1 LIKNS
6 NLPSPSVGSPNV
18 CKLGAGFETGMKNK
32 QQAAPTV
39 RLRNSYVTTVVSIAM
54 VLFLLSLLGLLIL
67 NARQIG
73 NYVKENIGFSVIL
86 KDEIREADMVQ
97 LQKSFDANPA
107 VKATTFVSAQQ
118 AAEELQKELG
128 ENFLE
133 FLGTNPLKPSIDIKF
148 HAAWANPDSISKIEK
163 VFSSNPLV
171 YEVYYQESM
180 VNLVNQNLR
189 KISIV
194 MLAFSSLLFLISVA
208 LFNNTIR
215 LLVYSKRFII
225 KTMQLVG
232 ATRNYIRRPFI
243 IRGMMNGLF
252 GSALA
257 SILLL
262 GVIYIAERQMPDLLQ
277 FTDSITVA
285 MLIVLIFIVGMILS
299 GITTILAVNKYL
311 GLDRDKLYF

>member
-1 LIKNS
+1 MTK
-6 NLPSPSVGSPNV
+6 
-18 CKLGAGFETGMKNK
+18 K

-54 VLFLLSLLGLLIL
+54 VLLLLSLLGLLIL
-67 NARQIG
+67 NARLIG
-73 NYVKENIGFSVIL
+73 DYVKENIGFSVIL
-86 KDEIREADMVQ
+86 KDEVREADIIQ
-97 LQKSFDANPA
+97 LKKTFEASPA
-107 VKATTFVSAQQ
+107 VKGTTFVSAQT
-118 AAEELQKELG
+118 AAEQLEKELG
-128 ENFLE
+128 ENFLD
-133 FLGTNPLKPSIDIKF
+133 FLGTNPLKASIDIKF
-148 HAAWANPDSISKIEK
+148 HASYANPDSIAKFEK
-163 VFSSNPLV
+163 VFSAYPQV

-194 MLAFSSLLFLISVA
+194 ILAFSALLLLISIA

-232 ATRNYIRRPFI
+232 ATRKYILRPFI
-243 IRGMMNGLF
+243 VRGLMNGLF

-257 SILLL
+257 SLLLL
-262 GVIYIAERQMPDLLQ
+262 GVIYIARRQMPEVLQ
-277 FTDSITVA
+277 FTDSMTIA
-285 MLIVLIFIVGMILS
+285 MLIFMIFIVGIVLS

-311 GLDRDKLYF
+311 GIDRDKLYF

>member
-1 LIKNS
+1 
-6 NLPSPSVGSPNV
+6 
-18 CKLGAGFETGMKNK
+18 MKQK
-32 QQAAPTV
+32 QQAGPTV

-67 NARQIG
+67 NARLIG
-73 NYVKENIGFSVIL
+73 DYVKENIGFSVIL
-86 KDEIREADMVQ
+86 KDEVREADIVQ
-97 LQKSFDANPA
+97 LQKTFESSPA
-107 VKATTFVSAQQ
+107 IKGTTFVSAQV
-118 AAEELQKELG
+118 AAEALQKELG
-128 ENFLE
+128 ENFLD

-148 HAAWANPDSISKIEK
+148 HAAYANPDSISKFEK
-163 VFSSNPLV
+163 IFATYPQV

-180 VNLVNQNLR
+180 VNLVNENLR

-194 MLAFSSLLFLISVA
+194 ILAFSALLLLISVA

-232 ATRNYIRRPFI
+232 ATRKYILKPFI
-243 IRGMMNGLF
+243 LRGLINGLF

-257 SILLL
+257 SLLLL
-262 GVIYIAERQMPDLLQ
+262 GVIYIARRQMPEVLQ
-277 FTDSITVA
+277 FTDSMTIS
-285 MLIVLIFIVGMILS
+285 MLVLMIFFVGIILS

-311 GLDRDKLYF
+311 GIDRDKLYF

>member
-1 LIKNS
+1 
-6 NLPSPSVGSPNV
+6 
-18 CKLGAGFETGMKNK
+18 MKTK
-32 QQAAPTV
+32 QQAVPTV

-67 NARQIG
+67 NAQRIG
-73 NYVKENIGFSVIL
+73 DYVKENIGFSVIL
-86 KDEIREADMVQ
+86 KDDVREADVVQ

-107 VKATTFVSAQQ
+107 IKATTYVTALE

-133 FLGTNPLKPSIDIKF
+133 FLGTNPLKASIDIKF
-148 HAAWANPDSISKIEK
+148 HAAFANPDSIAKFGK
-163 VFSSNPLV
+163 AFSAYPQV

-180 VNLVNQNLR
+180 VNLVNENLR

-194 MLAFSSLLFLISVA
+194 MLTFSSLLLLISVA

-215 LLVYSKRFII
+215 LLVYSKRFIF

-232 ATRNYIRRPFI
+232 ATRQYIRRPFI
-243 IRGMMNGLF
+243 IRGLMNGLF

-262 GVIYIAERQMPDLLQ
+262 GVIYIAKRQMPEVLQ
-277 FTDSITVA
+277 FTDSMTIA
-285 MLIVLIFIVGMILS
+285 MLIFLIFVVGMILS

-311 GLDRDKLYF
+311 GIERDKLYF

>member
-1 LIKNS
+1 
-6 NLPSPSVGSPNV
+6 
-18 CKLGAGFETGMKNK
+18 MKNK
-32 QQAAPTV
+32 QQAVPTV

-67 NARQIG
+67 NARRIG
-73 NYVKENIGFSVIL
+73 DYVKENIGFSVIL
-86 KDEIREADMVQ
+86 KDDVREADIVQ
-97 LQKSFDANPA
+97 LQKSFDASIA
-107 VKATTFVSAQQ
+107 VKGTTFVSAQE

-133 FLGTNPLKPSIDIKF
+133 FLGSNPLKPSIDIKF
-148 HAAWANPDSISKIEK
+148 HAAYANPDSIARFEK
-163 VFSSNPLV
+163 EFMAYPQV
-171 YEVYYQESM
+171 YEIYYQESM
-180 VNLVNQNLR
+180 VNLVNENLR

-194 MLAFSSLLFLISVA
+194 ILAFSSLLLLISVA

-232 ATRNYIRRPFI
+232 ATRQYIRRPFI
-243 IRGMMNGLF
+243 VRGMLNGLF
-252 GSALA
+252 GSILA
-257 SILLL
+257 SFLLL
-262 GVIYIAERQMPDLLQ
+262 GVIYVAKRQMPEILQ

-285 MLIVLIFIVGMILS
+285 MLVALIFVIGMILS

-311 GLDRDKLYF
+311 GIERDKLYF

>member
-1 LIKNS
+1 
-6 NLPSPSVGSPNV
+6 
-18 CKLGAGFETGMKNK
+18 MKSK
-32 QQAAPTV
+32 QQTGPTV

-67 NARQIG
+67 NAQRIG
-73 NYVKENIGFSVIL
+73 DYVKENIGFSVIL
-86 KDEIREADMVQ
+86 KDDIREADMIQ

-107 VKATTFVSAQQ
+107 VKGTAFVSARE
-118 AAEELQKELG
+118 AAEELEKELG

-148 HAAWANPDSISKIEK
+148 HAAYANPDSIARFEK
-163 VFSSNPLV
+163 EFSAYPQV

-180 VNLVNQNLR
+180 VNLVNENLR

-194 MLAFSSLLFLISVA
+194 ILAFSSLLFLISIA

-232 ATRNYIRRPFI
+232 ATRKYIRRPFI
-243 IRGMMNGLF
+243 IRGLMNGLF

-257 SILLL
+257 SLLLL
-262 GVIYIAERQMPDLLQ
+262 GVIYIAKRQMPEVLQ
-277 FTDSITVA
+277 FTDSMTIA
-285 MLIVLIFIVGMILS
+285 MLMVLIFLVGMILS
-299 GITTILAVNKYL
+299 GITTIMAVNKYL
-311 GLDRDKLYF
+311 GIERDKLYF

>member
-1 LIKNS
+1 
-6 NLPSPSVGSPNV
+6 
-18 CKLGAGFETGMKNK
+18 MKNK
-32 QQAAPTV
+32 QQTVPTV

-67 NARQIG
+67 NARLIG
-73 NYVKENIGFSVIL
+73 DYVKENIGFSVIL
-86 KDEIREADMVQ
+86 KDDVREADMVQ

-107 VKATTFVSAQQ
+107 VKATAFVSAQE
-118 AAEELQKELG
+118 AAEGLQKELG

-148 HAAWANPDSISKIEK
+148 RAAYANPDSIAKFEK
-163 VFSSNPLV
+163 EFNTYPQV
-171 YEVYYQESM
+171 YEIYYQESM
-180 VNLVNQNLR
+180 VNLVNENLR

-194 MLAFSSLLFLISVA
+194 ILAFSTLLLLISIA

-243 IRGMMNGLF
+243 VRGLMNGLF

-257 SILLL
+257 SLLLL
-262 GVIYIAERQMPDLLQ
+262 GVIYIAKRQMPEILQ
-277 FTDSITVA
+277 FTDSMTVA

-311 GLDRDKLYF
+311 GIDRDKLYF

>member
-1 LIKNS
+1 LQ
-6 NLPSPSVGSPNV
+6 SPSVGYPNL
-18 CKLGAGFETGMKNK
+18 CKLGAGFEPGMKNK
-32 QQAAPTV
+32 QQTGPTV

-67 NARQIG
+67 NARLIG
-73 NYVKENIGFSVIL
+73 DYVKENIGFSVIL
-86 KDEIREADMVQ
+86 KDDVREADIVQ

-107 VKATTFVSAQQ
+107 VKGTTFVSAQK

-148 HAAWANPDSISKIEK
+148 HAAFANPDSIAKFEK
-163 VFSSNPLV
+163 EFNTYPQV
-171 YEVYYQESM
+171 YEIYYQESM
-180 VNLVNQNLR
+180 VNLVNENLR

-194 MLAFSSLLFLISVA
+194 ILAFSSLLFLISIA

-243 IRGMMNGLF
+243 VRGLMNGLF

-257 SILLL
+257 SVLLL
-262 GVIYIAERQMPDLLQ
+262 GVIYIAERQMPEILQ
-277 FTDSITVA
+277 FTDSMTIA

-311 GLDRDKLYF
+311 GLDRDKLYL

>member
-1 LIKNS
+1 
-6 NLPSPSVGSPNV
+6 
-18 CKLGAGFETGMKNK
+18 MKKK

-73 NYVKENIGFSVIL
+73 DYVKENIGFSVIL
-86 KDEIREADMVQ
+86 KDDVREADIIQ
-97 LQKSFDANPA
+97 LQKTFDANPA
-107 VKATTFVSAQQ
+107 VKATTFVSAQS

-148 HAAWANPDSISKIEK
+148 HAAFANPDSMAKFEK
-163 VFSSNPLV
+163 DFSSFPQV

-180 VNLVNQNLR
+180 VNLVNENLR

-232 ATRNYIRRPFI
+232 ATRKYIRRPFI
-243 IRGMMNGLF
+243 VRGMMNGLF

-257 SILLL
+257 SLLLL
-262 GVIYIAERQMPDLLQ
+262 GVIYIARRQMPEILQ
-277 FTDSITVA
+277 FTDSMTIA
-285 MLIVLIFIVGMILS
+285 MLITLIFIVGMVLS
-299 GITTILAVNKYL
+299 GVTTILAVNKYL
-311 GLDRDKLYF
+311 GIERDRLYF

>member
-1 LIKNS
+1 
-6 NLPSPSVGSPNV
+6 
-18 CKLGAGFETGMKNK
+18 MKKK
-32 QQAAPTV
+32 QQTAPTV

-67 NARQIG
+67 NARMIG
-73 NYVKENIGFSVIL
+73 DYVKENIGFSVIL
-86 KDEIREADMVQ
+86 NDEVKEPDILELR
-97 LQKSFDANPA
+97 KTFDASPA
-107 VKATTFVSAQQ
+107 VKSTTFVTAQQ
-118 AAEELQKELG
+118 AAEDLQKELG

-133 FLGTNPLKPSIDIKF
+133 FLGTNPLKASIDIKF
-148 HAAWANPDSISKIEK
+148 HAGWANPDSIARFANI
-163 VFSSNPLV
+163 FSIYPQV
-171 YEVYYQESM
+171 YEIYYQESM
-180 VNLVNQNLR
+180 VNLVNENLR

-194 MLAFSSLLFLISVA
+194 MLVFSSLLFLISIA

-243 IRGMMNGLF
+243 LRGLLNGLF

-257 SILLL
+257 SALLL
-262 GVIYIAERQMPDLLQ
+262 GVIYIARRQMPEVLQ
-277 FTDSITVA
+277 FTDSITIV
-285 MLIVLIFIVGMILS
+285 VLIFLIFVVGMTLS

-311 GLDRDKLYF
+311 GIDRDKLYF

>member
-1 LIKNS
+1 LQ
-6 NLPSPSVGSPNV
+6 PPSVGYPNL

-32 QQAAPTV
+32 QQAGPTV

-67 NARQIG
+67 NARRIG
-73 NYVKENIGFSVIL
+73 DYVKENIGFSIIL
-86 KDEIREADMVQ
+86 KEDVREADVIQ
-97 LQKSFDANPA
+97 LQKTFDANPA
-107 VKATTFVSAQQ
+107 VKGTTYVSAQE

-128 ENFLE
+128 ENFLD
-133 FLGTNPLKPSIDIKF
+133 FLGANPLKPSIDIRF
-148 HAAWANPDSISKIEK
+148 HAAWANPDSIAKFEK
-163 VFSSNPLV
+163 EFSSYPQV
-171 YEVYYQESM
+171 YEIYYQESM
-180 VNLVNQNLR
+180 VNLVNENLR

-194 MLAFSSLLFLISVA
+194 ILGFSALLLLISIA

-232 ATRNYIRRPFI
+232 ATRKYIRRPFI
-243 IRGMMNGLF
+243 IRGMLNGLF

-257 SILLL
+257 GVLLL
-262 GVIYIAERQMPDLLQ
+262 GVFYIAKRQMPEVLQ
-277 FTDSITVA
+277 FTDSVTIA
-285 MLIVLIFIVGMILS
+285 MLILLIFLVGMVLS

-311 GLDRDKLYF
+311 GIERDKLYF

>member
-1 LIKNS
+1 
-6 NLPSPSVGSPNV
+6 
-18 CKLGAGFETGMKNK
+18 MKKK
-32 QQAAPTV
+32 QQAGPTV
-39 RLRNSYVTTVVSIAM
+39 KLRNSYVITVVSIAM

-67 NARQIG
+67 NARLIG
-73 NYVKENIGFSVIL
+73 DYVKENIGFSVIL
-86 KDEIREADMVQ
+86 KDDVREADIVQ

-107 VKATTFVSAQQ
+107 VKETTFVSALE

-148 HAAWANPDSISKIEK
+148 YAAFANPDSIAKFEK
-163 VFSSNPLV
+163 EFNAYPQV
-171 YEVYYQESM
+171 YEIYYQESM
-180 VNLVNQNLR
+180 VNLVNENLR

-194 MLAFSSLLFLISVA
+194 MLVFSSLLFLISIA

-215 LLVYSKRFII
+215 LLVYSKRFTI

-232 ATRNYIRRPFI
+232 ATRKFIRRPFI
-243 IRGMMNGLF
+243 VRGLMNGLF

-257 SILLL
+257 SLLLL
-262 GVIYIAERQMPDLLQ
+262 GVIYIAKRQMPEILQ
-277 FTDSITVA
+277 FTGSMTIL
-285 MLIVLIFIVGMILS
+285 MLIGLIFLVGIILS

-311 GLDRDKLYF
+311 GIERDRLYF

>member
-1 LIKNS
+1 
-6 NLPSPSVGSPNV
+6 
-18 CKLGAGFETGMKNK
+18 MKNK
-32 QQAAPTV
+32 QQTGPTV

-67 NARQIG
+67 NARRIG
-73 NYVKENIGFSVIL
+73 DYVKENIGFSVIL
-86 KDEIREADMVQ
+86 KDDVREADIVQ

-107 VKATTFVSAQQ
+107 VKGTAFVSAQE
-118 AAEELQKELG
+118 AAEELEKELG

-148 HAAWANPDSISKIEK
+148 HAAYANPDSIARFERE
-163 VFSSNPLV
+163 FNTYPQV
-171 YEVYYQESM
+171 YEIYYQESM
-180 VNLVNQNLR
+180 VNLVNENLR

-194 MLAFSSLLFLISVA
+194 ILAFSSLLLLISIA

-232 ATRNYIRRPFI
+232 ATRKYIRRPFI
-243 IRGMMNGLF
+243 VRGMLNGLF

-257 SILLL
+257 SLLLL
-262 GVIYIAERQMPDLLQ
+262 GVIYIARRQMPEILQ
-277 FTDSITVA
+277 FTDSMTIV
-285 MLIVLIFIVGMILS
+285 MLIMLIFVVGMILS

-311 GLDRDKLYF
+311 GIDRDKLYF

>member
-1 LIKNS
+1 
-6 NLPSPSVGSPNV
+6 
-18 CKLGAGFETGMKNK
+18 MKNK
-32 QQAAPTV
+32 QQAGPTV

-67 NARQIG
+67 NARRISD
-73 NYVKENIGFSVIL
+73 YVKENIGVSVIL
-86 KDEIREADMVQ
+86 KDDVREADIVQ

-107 VKATTFVSAQQ
+107 VKGTTFVSAQE
-118 AAEELQKELG
+118 AAEDLEKELG

-148 HAAWANPDSISKIEK
+148 HAAFANPDSIAKFEK
-163 VFSSNPLV
+163 EFNAYPQV
-171 YEVYYQESM
+171 YEIYYQESM
-180 VNLVNQNLR
+180 VNLVNENLR

-194 MLAFSSLLFLISVA
+194 MLAFSGLLLLISIA

-232 ATRNYIRRPFI
+232 ATRKYILRPFI
-243 IRGMMNGLF
+243 MRGMMNGLF

-262 GVIYIAERQMPDLLQ
+262 GVVYIAERQMPEILQ
-277 FTDSITVA
+277 FTDSTTVA
-285 MLIVLIFIVGMILS
+285 MLVLLIFIVGMILS

-311 GLDRDKLYF
+311 GIERDKLYF

>member
-1 LIKNS
+1 
-6 NLPSPSVGSPNV
+6 
-18 CKLGAGFETGMKNK
+18 MKNK
-32 QQAAPTV
+32 QQAGPTV

-67 NARQIG
+67 NAKRIG
-73 NYVKENIGFSVIL
+73 DYVKENIGFSVIL
-86 KDEIREADMVQ
+86 KDEVREADIAQ

-107 VKATTFVSAQQ
+107 VKATVFVSAQQ

-133 FLGTNPLKPSIDIKF
+133 FLGTNPLKASIDIKF
-148 HAAWANPDSISKIEK
+148 HAAWANPDSIAKFEK
-163 VFSSNPLV
+163 EFNAYPQV
-171 YEVYYQESM
+171 YEIYYQESM
-180 VNLVNQNLR
+180 VNLVNENLR

-194 MLAFSSLLFLISVA
+194 MLAFSSLLLLISIA

-243 IRGMMNGLF
+243 IRGLLNGLF
-252 GSALA
+252 GSAMA
-257 SILLL
+257 SLLL
-262 GVIYIAERQMPDLLQ
+262 LAVIYFAKRQMPEVLQ
-277 FTDSITVA
+277 FTDSMTIA
-285 MLIVLIFIVGMILS
+285 MLIALIFAVGMVLS
-299 GITTILAVNKYL
+299 GIATILAVNKYL
-311 GLDRDKLYF
+311 GIERDKLYF

>member
-1 LIKNS
+1 MRAA
-6 NLPSPSVGSPNV
+6 SVGSPNV

-32 QQAAPTV
+32 QQAGPTV

-67 NARQIG
+67 NARRLG
-73 NYVKENIGFSVIL
+73 DYVKENIGFSVIL
-86 KDEIREADMVQ
+86 KDEVREADIVE

-107 VKATTFVSAQQ
+107 VKGTVFVSAKE
-118 AAEELQKELG
+118 AAEELEKELG

-133 FLGTNPLKPSIDIKF
+133 FLGTNPLKPCIDIKF
-148 HAAWANPDSISKIEK
+148 HAAYANPDSISKFEMAFK
-163 VFSSNPLV
+163 TYPQV
-171 YEVYYQESM
+171 YEIYYQESM
-180 VNLVNQNLR
+180 VNLVNENLR

-232 ATRNYIRRPFI
+232 ATRKYIRRPFI
-243 IRGMMNGLF
+243 IRGMLNGLF

-257 SILLL
+257 SLLLL
-262 GVIYIAERQMPDLLQ
+262 GVVYFAKKQMPEVLQ
-277 FTDSITVA
+277 FTDSMTIAILVF
-285 MLIVLIFIVGMILS
+285 LIFLVGMVLS

-311 GLDRDKLYF
+311 GIDRDKLYF

>member
-1 LIKNS
+1 
-6 NLPSPSVGSPNV
+6 
-18 CKLGAGFETGMKNK
+18 MKNK

-67 NARQIG
+67 NARRIG
-73 NYVKENIGFSVIL
+73 DYVKENIGFSVIL
-86 KDEIREADMVQ
+86 KDDVREPDIIQ

-107 VKATTFVSAQQ
+107 VKASTFVSAQE
-118 AAEELQKELG
+118 AAEELEKELG

-148 HAAWANPDSISKIEK
+148 HANYANPDSIAKFEK
-163 VFSSNPLV
+163 EFTTYPQV
-171 YEVYYQESM
+171 YEIYYQESM
-180 VNLVNQNLR
+180 VNLVNENLR

-194 MLAFSSLLFLISVA
+194 MLAFSALLFLISVA

-243 IRGMMNGLF
+243 VRGLLNGLF

-257 SILLL
+257 SGLLL
-262 GVIYIAERQMPDLLQ
+262 GVIYIAKRQMPEVLQ
-277 FTDSITVA
+277 FTDSMTIA
-285 MLIVLIFIVGMILS
+285 MLLLLIFIVGMILS
-299 GITTILAVNKYL
+299 GITTIMAVNKYL
-311 GLDRDKLYF
+311 GLERDKLYF